1 MPEPHD
7 AARDTPPCAQLLV
20 LGGRV
25 GELER
30 RLDEHNRIQNSHL
43 QDINRKLEGLG
54 AQNVGNAQERTQ
66 QIGDLRSEV
75 VERFNRVLLAAIGF
89 GVPVMA
95 GLLYLILNQALKTP

>member
-7 AARDTPPCAQLLV
+7 AARDTPPCAQLQV
-20 LGGRV
+20 LESKVKELDRRFDEHSRVQNAHLIGIEAKLENLGKGQADGRQERAEQI
-25 GELER
+25 GEL
-30 RLDEHNRIQNSHL
+30 
-43 QDINRKLEGLG
+43 
-54 AQNVGNAQERTQ
+54 RT
-66 QIGDLRSEV
+66 DV